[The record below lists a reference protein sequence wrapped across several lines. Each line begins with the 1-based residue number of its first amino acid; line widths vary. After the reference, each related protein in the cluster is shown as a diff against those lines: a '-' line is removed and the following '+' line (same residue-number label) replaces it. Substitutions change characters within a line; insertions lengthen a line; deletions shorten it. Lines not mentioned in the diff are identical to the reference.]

1 MSVGNVARD
10 DRHPSLVGQE
20 ESLIVTIV
28 WTFVR
33 PLRAVNC
40 HSTTDDVASDE
51 FLAAYESARAN
62 GPAASTK

>member
-1 MSVGNVARD
+1 
-10 DRHPSLVGQE
+10 
-20 ESLIVTIV
+20 VTIV